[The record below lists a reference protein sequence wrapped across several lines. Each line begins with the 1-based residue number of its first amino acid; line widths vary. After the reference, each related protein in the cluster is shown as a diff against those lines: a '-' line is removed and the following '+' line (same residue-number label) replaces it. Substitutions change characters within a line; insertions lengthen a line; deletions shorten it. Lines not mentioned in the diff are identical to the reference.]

1 MNLFIKSAAL
11 IAFLANSGVNA
22 SSRSSSSNE
31 VTYYFDSEL
40 ARDPDA
46 VPTSAYSTSTGKG
59 TVTVRRDGTVT
70 MNIMWIIRGDDG
82 PINEENPVNGIH
94 LHTGNEYTNGPILF
108 GFCGQDDLPAF
119 GGTCQ
124 QGWPSHSAQ
133 TGTQY
138 EGKICDM
145 NIKDCYNQGQ
155 TSAAE
160 AAELLIDGQMD
171 VYVNIHT
178 KKSFDANK
186 RVGDGA
192 LGLIRGQLSLEAK
205 ARPAGS
211 NNDEVAP
218 VVSSTSRE
226 MESALRGGQM

>member
-22 SSRSSSSNE
+22 SRSSSSNE
-31 VTYYFDSEL
+31 VTFYFDSEL
-40 ARDPDA
+40 AADPYA
-46 VPTSAYSTSTGKG
+46 VRTSADSMSTGKG

-82 PINEENPVNGIH
+82 PINKWNPVNGIH
-94 LHTGNEYTNGPILF
+94 VHAGNKHTNGPIVF

-138 EGKICDM
+138 EGKICNM
-145 NIKDCYNQGQ
+145 NIPDCYNNGQ

-160 AAELLIDGQMD
+160 AAELLIDGQVEM
-171 VYVNIHT
+171 YVNIHT

-186 RVGDGA
+186 RDGDGA

-205 ARPAGS
+205 ARPTGS